1 MDPDAE
7 KFPETRKRPLDW
19 AAGSVWVTRAI
30 EQSFES
36 RATALLGWGGER
48 LGREGVEK
56 AGIDRALEFSVGGV
70 EKRGGGRARASFPF
84 FFFGRSNQGGRERL
98 VAPEGSKGRAA
109 GGGCP
114 RSRGGRSPRGRGCGG
129 VCQFG
134 DWKMREILSDGFS
147 FSH

>member
-84 FFFGRSNQGGRERL
+84 FFLEGLTKGEERGGGPGGQQG
-98 VAPEGSKGRAA
+98 EGSRRWVPKIKGWEKPQ
-109 GGGCP
+109 GEGVQGCV
-114 RSRGGRSPRGRGCGG
+114 SVRGLEDERDP
-129 VCQFG
+129 
-134 DWKMREILSDGFS
+134 I
-147 FSH
+147 